1 MSVTTLTISINRGP
15 KSVYEFVSDLANLPK
30 WATAF
35 CLSIK
40 QEGGEGWLAQT
51 PQGPVKIRITPRNE
65 FGILDHVVMASP
77 SVEVHVPMRVVQN
90 GKGSEVLFTLFRR
103 PDMTD
108 IQYTEDQALVRQ
120 DLATLKRVLER

>member
-1 MSVTTLTISINRGP
+1 MSATTLTISINRGP

-40 QEGGEGWLAQT
+40 QEGGEDWQAQT
-51 PQGPVKIRITPRNE
+51 PQGPVKIRIAHRND
-65 FGILDHVVMASP
+65 FGILDHIVTAAP
-77 SVEVHVPMRVVQN
+77 GVEAHVPMRVVQN

-108 IQYTEDQALVRQ
+108 TQYSEDQELVRQ